1 MSKFQNF
8 ASQAAQS
15 LKKAFHYLFAYDEDR
30 LTLRGDSLAVNLAKL
45 QLAFLKR
52 QYLLVT
58 LNDGSWWVGKITKW
72 ISPSR
77 FVFSDADNKIFYLL
91 DINDILTVELP

>member
-1 MSKFQNF
+1 MSKFQSF
-8 ASQAAQS
+8 ASRAAQP

-30 LTLRGDSLAVNLAKL
+30 LTLRGDSLAVKLAKL

-58 LNDGSWWVGKITKW
+58 LNDGSWRVGKITKR

-77 FVFSDADNKIFYLL
+77 
-91 DINDILTVELP
+91 

>member
-8 ASQAAQS
+8 ASQAAQP

-58 LNDGSWWVGKITKW
+58 LNDGSWQDHQADFTQ
-72 ISPSR
+72 PLR
-77 FVFSDADNKIFYLL
+77 FLRCRQQDF
-91 DINDILTVELP
+91 LPA

>member
-8 ASQAAQS
+8 ASQAAQP

-30 LTLRGDSLAVNLAKL
+30 LTLRGDSLVVNLAKL
-45 QLAFLKR
+45 QLAFLQR

-58 LNDGSWWVGKITKW
+58 LNDGSWRVGKITKR
-72 ISPSR
+72 ISPGR
-77 FVFSDADNKIFYLL
+77 FVFRDADNKIFYLL